1 MILSYKCVF
10 FFLFMLISQK
20 KPEETWEMHAV
31 CSQQYERKRL
41 PRAATYCPTP
51 CCEELTPSAGPE
63 CTSNRG
69 PKIIGMGA
77 DLSLNHSTSSI
88 LTRDFI
94 VLSRKRITP
103 DSALTGMRELCVC
116 SQESVKNDAVK
127 AQSSKC
133 QLVSFADSLRGITKS
148 ALMNR

>member
-1 MILSYKCVF
+1 MKASGSQGQKPTVLPPAVKNLLHQQGLSA
-10 FFLFMLISQK
+10 LQI
-20 KPEETWEMHAV
+20 EA
-31 CSQQYERKRL
+31 
-41 PRAATYCPTP
+41 
-51 CCEELTPSAGPE
+51 
-63 CTSNRG
+63 
-69 PKIIGMGA
+69 PKIIGVGA

-103 DSALTGMRELCVC
+103 DSALTGIRELCVC